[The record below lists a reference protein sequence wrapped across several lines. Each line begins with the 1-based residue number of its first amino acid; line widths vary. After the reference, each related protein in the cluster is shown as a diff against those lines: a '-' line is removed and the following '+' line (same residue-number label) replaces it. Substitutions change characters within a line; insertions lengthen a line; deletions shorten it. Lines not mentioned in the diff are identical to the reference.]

1 MKLTDEI
8 KAALGEEYET
18 FYLYAEKKHCRG
30 ALAVHFHGE
39 NSQGVCESGDR
50 QQSKFALRMFLF
62 NLLGHVYASI
72 DDPPFP
78 PSSTKEQE
86 EFK

>member
-1 MKLTDEI
+1 MSITEKVQ
-8 KAALGEEYET
+8 KALGEEYET

-39 NSQGVCESGDR
+39 NSQGVCESRDR
-50 QQSKFALRMFLF
+50 QQSKFALRMFLY

-78 PSSTKEQE
+78 PTKTKNPE
-86 EFK
+86 ETQ